1 MARKPRQE
9 SGTGVY
15 HVMMRGINRQ
25 NIFEEESDCARFLET
40 PAECSTKE
48 PSPCVCSFSVYNLF
62 GTYQTSGY
70 AYKPMGL
77 YIAQAKYAK

>member
-25 NIFEEESDCARFLET
+25 NTFEEKSDCARFLET
-40 PAECSTKE
+40 PAECGTKE
-48 PSPCVCSFSVYNLF
+48 PSPCVS
-62 GTYQTSGY
+62 
-70 AYKPMGL
+70 
-77 YIAQAKYAK
+77 